1 MFRGGRGVPEAPS
14 RSGLGAVLGRG
25 WEVGGSVVRGA
36 SGTVTWQPFVCMRRR
51 SLEGTGNEIR
61 RAKSSLTCLTVVL

>member
-25 WEVGGSVVRGA
+25 CEVGGSVVRGA
-36 SGTVTWQPFVCMRRR
+36 SGTVTWQPF
-51 SLEGTGNEIR
+51 
-61 RAKSSLTCLTVVL
+61 A